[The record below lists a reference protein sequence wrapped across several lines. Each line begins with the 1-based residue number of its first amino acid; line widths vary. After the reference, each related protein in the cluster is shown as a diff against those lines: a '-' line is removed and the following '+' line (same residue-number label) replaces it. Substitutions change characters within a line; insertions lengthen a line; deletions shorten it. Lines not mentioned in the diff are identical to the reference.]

1 MLTEEDLKKA
11 EKYCKDEINTF
22 LLYKTLSNY
31 SKDNKIKEDLN
42 KLSEQE
48 LEHYNFWKS
57 LTGHECKPDIKPGL
71 LFRILYRLFGP
82 VFTLQVLENNES
94 ATIDEYR
101 QFLDKLEDDRQKSTL
116 KKIIQDEEAH
126 ERQIIGDIKDIRVK
140 YLSYV
145 ALGLADAIVEV
156 SGVHAGFLGATD
168 KTIIAGVAGLVVGFS
183 AALSMAGAAYLQAK
197 QEKSIRASAGA
208 TVTGLSYL
216 LTVVILALPYLLL
229 RNILEAFVISLFFA
243 TSMISGFTYYTSII
257 HTQRFSKEIIES
269 LLMLFLTAI
278 AGFFFGDLIG
288 KIFGIKALIG

>member
-57 LTGHECKPDIKPGL
+57 LTGHECRADIKPGL

-126 ERQIIGDIKDIRVK
+126 ERQIIGDMKDIRVK

-156 SGVHAGFLGATD
+156 SGVHAEFLGATD

-208 TVTGLSYL
+208 TVTGISYL

-257 HTQRFSKEIIES
+257 HTQRFSREIIES

>member
-71 LFRILYRLFGP
+71 LFRILFRLFGP

-126 ERQIIGDIKDIRVK
+126 ERQIIGDMKDIRVK

-168 KTIIAGVAGLVVGFS
+168 KTIIAGIAGLVVGFS

-208 TVTGLSYL
+208 TVTGISYL

-257 HTQRFSKEIIES
+257 HTQRFSREIIES
-269 LLMLFLTAI
+269 LSMLFLTAI

>member
-57 LTGHECKPDIKPGL
+57 LTGHECKADIKPGL

-126 ERQIIGDIKDIRVK
+126 ERQIIGDMKDIRVK

-168 KTIIAGVAGLVVGFS
+168 KTIIAGIAGLVVGFS

-208 TVTGLSYL
+208 TVTGISYL

-257 HTQRFSKEIIES
+257 HTQRFSREIIES